1 MQHRFIQNILLEFIG
16 LLATTLAIATLAV
29 SPVLA
34 EDKHQSNFEFSS
46 VEQLAQELSRQDFQA
61 PTKIKG
67 AENLSYDDYRMIR
80 FRPDKALWHGSSLF
94 EMHFFHT
101 GFLFQNSVNVFVV
114 NNGIAKEIQYSREMF
129 DVDPQVSK
137 KLPADANNNFA
148 GIKFVYPLHKAD
160 TKDDVAVFLGA
171 SYFRMLG
178 RGDHFGLSA
187 RGLAVDTA
195 EPEGEEFPSFTKF
208 WVIKPGEND
217 SFLTLFALLESPSIS
232 GAYRF
237 VIRPAQQTTIDVTA
251 TLYPR
256 NSSKKIGIA
265 PLTSMYL
272 RGESDARG
280 TDDFRPEVHDSDALL
295 IHTGSAGEWLFRP
308 LIHRHE
314 GVRITRFLDI
324 DPRGFGLIQRD
335 RLYDNYLDL
344 ETHYEE
350 RPDFWIKPLGKWGA
364 GSVELVE
371 IPSSYETNDNIVAY
385 WVANEPRQTPFNLA
399 YRITAGRAFVKSELA
414 EVKRTMM
421 HTVEASQFGGD
432 RETSEARRYVI
443 DFSSK
448 ELQSLGEDQP
458 VHPEISLSN
467 GSFQNLTIEKNLDG
481 GDWRVTFVAI
491 REKESSTDMRLSLN
505 LHGNRLS
512 ETWLYLWDE

>member
-1 MQHRFIQNILLEFIG
+1 MTVIVSVAPLPV
-16 LLATTLAIATLAV
+16 IAD
-29 SPVLA
+29 
-34 EDKHQSNFEFSS
+34 EKNQGNFDFAS
-46 VEQLAQELSRQDFQA
+46 VEQLAQELSRQDYR
-61 PTKIKG
+61 PPVKIKG

-80 FRPDKALWHGSSLF
+80 FRPNKALWRGNSLF

-101 GFLFQNSVNVFVV
+101 GFLFQNPVNVFVIE
-114 NNGIAKEIQYSREMF
+114 NGIAKEVRYSRDMF
-129 DVDPQVSK
+129 DVAPQVSK
-137 KLPADANNNFA
+137 KLPSDANNNFA

-187 RGLAVDTA
+187 RGLAIDTA
-195 EPEGEEFPSFTKF
+195 EPEGEEFPSFSKF
-208 WVIKPGEND
+208 WIIKPGEND

-237 VIRPAQQTTIDVTA
+237 TIRPAQQTTIDVSA

-256 NSSKKIGIA
+256 NTSKKIGIA

-272 RGESDARG
+272 RGEADLRSS
-280 TDDFRPEVHDSDALL
+280 DDFRPEVHDSDALL
-295 IHTGSAGEWLFRP
+295 MHTGSAGEWLFRP
-308 LIHRHE
+308 LIHRHD

-344 ETHYEE
+344 ETHSEE
-350 RPDFWIKPLGKWGA
+350 RPDFWIKPLNKWGA

-371 IPSSYETNDNIVAY
+371 IPSNFETNDNIVAY
-385 WVANEPRQTPFNLA
+385 WVANEPLQSPFNLA
-399 YRITAGRAFVKSELA
+399 YRITAGRGFVNSGLA
-414 EVKRTMM
+414 EVKRTMIQ
-421 HTVEASQFGGD
+421 TVDASQFGGD
-432 RETSEARRYVI
+432 NETTEARRYLL
-443 DFSSK
+443 DFSSD
-448 ELQSLGEDQP
+448 ELRSLGDDQP
-458 VHPEISLSN
+458 VHPEISLSS
-467 GSFQNLTIEKNLDG
+467 GRFQNLTIEKNRTG
-481 GDWRVTFVAI
+481 GEWRVTFVAI
-491 REKESSTDMRLSLN
+491 REKNTTTDMRLSLN
-505 LHGNRLS
+505 LHGTKLS